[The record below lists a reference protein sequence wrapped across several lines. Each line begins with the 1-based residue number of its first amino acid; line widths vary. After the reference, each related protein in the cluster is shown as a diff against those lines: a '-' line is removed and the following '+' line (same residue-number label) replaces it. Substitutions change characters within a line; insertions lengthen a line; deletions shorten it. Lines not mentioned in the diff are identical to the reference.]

1 MPDKKI
7 ESLVKLRDAFSLA
20 SEALNDLVDSM
31 APKEAREEKT
41 AVNEEILSILKY
53 ESQQGIKL
61 GEFEVAYKQDN
72 IAEKFQPAF
81 EVLSKSNAT
90 IQARYHCKDYV
101 YSYWL
106 YGSDKIYRQKLKVEA
121 SKN

>member
-1 MPDKKI
+1 M
-7 ESLVKLRDAFSLA
+7 A
-20 SEALNDLVDSM
+20 SEALNDLIDSM

-61 GEFEVAYKQDN
+61 GEFEVAYKQTN
-72 IAEKFQPAF
+72 VTEKFQNAF

-90 IQARYHCKDYV
+90 IQSRYHGKEYV

-106 YGSDKIYRQKLKVEA
+106 FGEGKIYRQKLKEKA
-121 SKN
+121 